1 MKSSL
6 TIKDRMIRS
15 VSMRRSEI
23 ILRSD
28 FERMG
33 SQSQISRVLGDFVRE
48 GRLVRIGHGVF
59 AKARMSSLNGKPVPR
74 QPLEVLASETLR
86 RLNIEASGGQAE
98 VEYATGRSTQ
108 VPVQTTFNTGQRRIS
123 RKLIIGKR
131 SIRYE
136 NDYSA
141 RA

>member
-48 GRLVRIGHGVF
+48 GRLVRIGHGVY
-59 AKARMSSLNGKPVPR
+59 AKARMSSLSGKPVPR

-98 VEYATGRSTQ
+98 VEYTTGMSTQ

-123 RKLIIGKR
+123 RKIIIGKR

>member
-1 MKSSL
+1 MRSSV

-23 ILRSD
+23 VLRSD

-33 SQSQISRVLGDFVRE
+33 SQSQISRVLVDFVRE
-48 GRLVRIGHGVF
+48 GRLVRIGYGVF
-59 AKARMSSLNGKPVPR
+59 AKARRSSLSGKPVPR
-74 QPLEVLASETLR
+74 QPLEVLVAEALR
-86 RLNIEASGGQAE
+86 RLNIEASVGQPE
-98 VEYATGRSTQ
+98 QEYASGKSTQ
-108 VPVQTTFNTGQRRIS
+108 VPILTTFNTGRRRIS
-123 RKLIIGKR
+123 RKLMLGKR

-136 NDYSA
+136 NDYRT

>member
-48 GRLVRIGHGVF
+48 GTSGAYRTWSVCQSQDEFTQRQAG
-59 AKARMSSLNGKPVPR
+59 SSPTTRGTCIRNTQAPQYRSK
-74 QPLEVLASETLR
+74 R
-86 RLNIEASGGQAE
+86 RSGRG
-98 VEYATGRSTQ
+98 
-108 VPVQTTFNTGQRRIS
+108 
-123 RKLIIGKR
+123 
-131 SIRYE
+131 
-136 NDYSA
+136 
-141 RA
+141 

>member
-59 AKARMSSLNGKPVPR
+59 AKARMSSLSGKPVPH
-74 QPLEVLASETLR
+74 QPLEVLAAETLR
-86 RLNIEASGGQAE
+86 RLNIEARGGQAE